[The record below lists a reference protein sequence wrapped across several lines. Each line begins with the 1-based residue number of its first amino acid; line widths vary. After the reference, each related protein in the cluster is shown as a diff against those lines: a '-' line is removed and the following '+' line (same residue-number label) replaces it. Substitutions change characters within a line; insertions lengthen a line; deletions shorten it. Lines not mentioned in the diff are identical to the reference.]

1 MDLTDLS
8 NSRGDK
14 KEFLS
19 KERKSLSK
27 IHLRCW
33 LGLTSFIALCL
44 SAQDAFERYR
54 EIRLFSDGLST
65 SLEAHLESDVP
76 HHDHAGLSAH
86 LEAYRNKANDSNGEF
101 GTTATILLVD
111 QRGTIIGSSI
121 PSWKGYKIFDPT
133 IRNPTNENWL
143 LRRLINCYAGKIG
156 NRIQTCRQ
164 SKLDGFSIT
173 GNLITT
179 VNTLRPQGPSL
190 QTYALVVNYD
200 SSTLYTDIAGDLI
213 IILVFSALVSFLA
226 YWLPFRHLSRSVI
239 TSIYDT
245 VQIDPLT
252 RSANRYSFVE
262 RSLLMLEK
270 AAKGGSP
277 LSLVLFDI
285 SSFQKIN
292 SSIGTGQSD
301 HVLVILSNT
310 IIQNL
315 EVTEFVLSR
324 LEADIFACLMAS
336 KGTEKA
342 FMEAVAFNFR
352 LATKPYS
359 IDNAGYNCKMGC
371 VLTKSYGYNLDF
383 LISRAKYALDN
394 AKQESTSFV
403 FFEGES

>member
-1 MDLTDLS
+1 MDLADLS
-8 NSRGDK
+8 SSTGDK

-19 KERKSLSK
+19 KERKSLRK

-33 LGLTSFIALCL
+33 LGLTSLIALCL

-65 SLEAHLESDVP
+65 SLEAHLESNASP
-76 HHDHAGLSAH
+76 HAHDGLSAH
-86 LEAYRNKANDSNGEF
+86 LEAYRTKANDSDGEF

-143 LRRLINCYAGKIG
+143 LRRLINCYAGNTG

-164 SKLDGFSIT
+164 SKLDGFSAS

-190 QTYALVVNYD
+190 QSYALVVNYD
-200 SSTLYTDIAGDLI
+200 NSTLYTDIAGDLI
-213 IILVFSALVSFLA
+213 LIIFFSAFLSTLA
-226 YWLPFRHLSRSVI
+226 YWLPFRYLSRSVI
-239 TSIYDT
+239 TRIYDT

-252 RSANRYSFVE
+252 RIANRYSFVE

-270 AAKGGSP
+270 AARRGSP

-301 HVLVILSNT
+301 AVLVILSKT

-315 EVTEFVLSR
+315 EVKEYVLSR

-336 KGTEKA
+336 KETEKA

-359 IDNAGYNCKMGC
+359 IDDAGYNCKMGC

-383 LISRAKYALDN
+383 LLSRAEYALES
-394 AKQESTSFV
+394 AKKESTSFE
-403 FFEGES
+403 FFEGEI